1 MRSFL
6 LVAVLLAM
14 LIVSFLVVRDMTSRM
29 TEKDGKATITA
40 IEKAD
45 RSRKKAEEAGREME
59 KRLEKILEE

>member
-1 MRSFL
+1 LRSFL

-14 LIVSFLVVRDMTSRM
+14 LIGTFLVVRDMNSR
-29 TEKDGKATITA
+29 TTDKDGKATITA